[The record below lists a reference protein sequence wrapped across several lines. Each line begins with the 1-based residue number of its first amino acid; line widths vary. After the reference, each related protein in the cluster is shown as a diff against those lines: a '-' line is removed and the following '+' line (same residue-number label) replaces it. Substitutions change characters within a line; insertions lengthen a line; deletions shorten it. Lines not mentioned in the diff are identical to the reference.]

1 MRCKIQ
7 RLHLMK
13 RILRWKTVER
23 WDSFLLANAVM
34 RAAQDECEPLNLLC
48 DSPPGPKSPNLHKEI
63 VMIAM
68 RIISSAGEIFDKVG
82 IEEVIAPRY

>member
-13 RILRWKTVER
+13 RILRCKAVER
-23 WDSFLLANAVM
+23 CNRSLLANPVM
-34 RAAQDECEPLNLLC
+34 RPAQGECETLYFLC
-48 DSPPGPKSPNLHKEI
+48 DSPPGPNLHKEI
-63 VMIAM
+63 AMTAM

-82 IEEVIAPRY
+82 VEEVIAPRY